1 MKELRKR
8 LKSQERYHITKRIT
22 SEAKSRANR
31 KKKTLSKLKKILPFF
46 ALRIIFSWVW
56 FKTLGLGKK
65 ERSLILLRNH
75 EI

>member
-31 KKKTLSKLKKILPFF
+31 KKKHS
-46 ALRIIFSWVW
+46 V
-56 FKTLGLGKK
+56 
-65 ERSLILLRNH
+65 N
-75 EI
+75 